1 MLKIW
6 SKTMTEKK
14 LIAVAQA
21 KTDAQREKT
30 TQASMVSNTAL
41 LEISQTSRFIFLN
54 TTRQTLGFRK

>member
-1 MLKIW
+1 
-6 SKTMTEKK
+6 MTEKK